1 MRAALALL
9 AVLAAGCREQ
19 APQPHVSKAP
29 VAQPAA
35 PQPNNVSAVQVATPA
50 EMAAT
55 KLALDPEGLRLF
67 HTVSGASRLIAF
79 GAARA
84 DVQRTISAVSKAAP
98 VEQEDSPDCGA
109 AFARW
114 PDGLNVWFQDGKFS
128 GWSVGPDS
136 AALATASGLRP
147 GSTRAE
153 LEAAYSAKIAQSTL
167 GVEFSAGAL
176 GGLLDGPGPRAH
188 VSRLWAGTTCLAR

>member
-1 MRAALALL
+1 VRAAPALL
-9 AVLAAGCREQ
+9 VLLAAGCREQ
-19 APQPHVSKAP
+19 AA
-29 VAQPAA
+29 PAA
-35 PQPNNVSAVQVATPA
+35 PPVPAPNNVSAVQVATPA

-55 KLALDPEGLRLF
+55 RLALDPEGVRLF

-79 GAARA
+79 GTTRTEAQRA
-84 DVQRTISAVSKAAP
+84 ISAASKAEP
-98 VEQEDSPDCGA
+98 LEQEDSPDCGA

-114 PDGLNVWFQDGKFS
+114 PGGLQAWFRDGKFS

-136 AALATASGLRP
+136 VALSTAGGLHP

-153 LEAAYSAKIAQSTL
+153 LDAAVRATRVPSTL

-176 GGLLDGPGPRAH
+176 GGLLDGTGPTAR
-188 VSRLWAGTTCLAR
+188 VSQLWAGTTCLAR